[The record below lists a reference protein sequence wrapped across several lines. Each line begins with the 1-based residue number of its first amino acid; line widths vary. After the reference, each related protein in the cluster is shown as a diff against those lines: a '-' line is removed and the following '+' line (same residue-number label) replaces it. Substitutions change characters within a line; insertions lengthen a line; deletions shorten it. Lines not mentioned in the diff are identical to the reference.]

1 MNNYCC
7 KNKVLQIK
15 HIWLWIANLKTIIFI
30 TYFLTHAHAH
40 IQIHIKHKTV
50 WVCFCFSE
58 VLFFYE
64 LSFNLPF
71 ICSNIL
77 KFYLCMYVCSV
88 VQWCLTLCR
97 PMDCSPPG
105 CPWNFQGRILEWAA
119 ISSSRGSSQP
129 RDWTCV
135 SGSLASAGRFF
146 TTAPPEVHVDLPFA
160 LNCYVLFHCIKYILI
175 RLFSSDS
182 NLGCLKLISCK
193 CFSWCI
199 YECFSGVEKIKRNCH
214 IVCIFKM
221 FKYH

>member
-88 VQWCLTLCR
+88 VQWCLTLCH

-105 CPWNFQGRILEWAA
+105 CPWN
-119 ISSSRGSSQP
+119 SREEYWSGLP
-129 RDWTCV
+129 FPPPEDLPNPGIEPV
-135 SGSLASAGRFF
+135 SLGLLHQQAGSLPLHHLRYMWIYLLLL
-146 TTAPPEVHVDLPFA
+146 TAMYYSTV
-160 LNCYVLFHCIKYILI
+160 
-175 RLFSSDS
+175 
-182 NLGCLKLISCK
+182 
-193 CFSWCI
+193 
-199 YECFSGVEKIKRNCH
+199 
-214 IVCIFKM
+214 
-221 FKYH
+221 